1 MSISRVAL
9 LAGLTAVAVLG
20 ASGCVTKSA
29 YRESATKTDARMN
42 STQSAVEANERR
54 IADPAGETDSKLE
67 TIEGEVQRAM
77 EVGNNAV
84 NRADQAATMAEKAAR
99 GKLLWTVTLSD
110 EKVRFPLNG
119 HTLPDAATAELDR
132 LVEQIMSYGKAVY
145 VEVEGHTDNSGEAQF
160 NYELGEKRAMAVR
173 NYLNRNGG
181 IPLHAMNT
189 ISYGESSPE
198 ADNTSP
204 EGRARNRRV
213 VIKVLE

>member
-1 MSISRVAL
+1 MLISRVAL
-9 LAGLTAVAVLG
+9 LASLTVVAVLG
-20 ASGCVTKSA
+20 ASGCITKSA
-29 YRESATKTDARMN
+29 YRENATKTDARMN
-42 STQSAVEANERR
+42 STESAVEANERR
-54 IADPAGETDSKLE
+54 IADLAGETDSKLE

-145 VEVEGHTDNSGEAQF
+145 VEVEGHTDSSGEAQF